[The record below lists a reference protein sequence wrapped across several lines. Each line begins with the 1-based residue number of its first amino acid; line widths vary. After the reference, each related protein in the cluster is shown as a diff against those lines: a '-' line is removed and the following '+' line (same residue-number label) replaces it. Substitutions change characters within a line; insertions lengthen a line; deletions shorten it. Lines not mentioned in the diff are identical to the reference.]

1 MLGDLVE
8 SMKRAALDVM
18 RNANLTAVLFG
29 EVINDEPLQIMVEQ
43 RLTLD
48 EEFLVLTRNVTDY
61 DVDVTIKWVSDSALE
76 SHRHSFGARTSDSG
90 GDPSHTHHIGG
101 GSTNSVD
108 LSHEHEITGRK
119 TMTVHAGLQI
129 GEIVLLIR
137 QEGGQKYIV
146 VDRVV

>member
-18 RNANLTAVLFG
+18 RNANSTAVLFG

-61 DVDVTIKWVSDSALE
+61 DVDVTIGWVSDSALK
-76 SHRHSFGARTSDSG
+76 SHRHSFGD
-90 GDPSHTHHIGG
+90 